1 MLRYNERELIM
12 QVSEGNQKA
21 FRQLFDHHWDNIFS
35 VALAFTKSTELS
47 EELVQ
52 DVFLKIWL
60 KRAILPSIE
69 KFDAYLFIIARNHI
83 YNELRKKIV
92 HQPFVEQLQQCFQES
107 SALPEQQLLLKETK
121 QLIDKAVTKLPT
133 QQRTVFELSRNE
145 GLDNNKIAEKLGISK
160 LTVKSHMTKAL
171 KFIRSYYQMNTEGL
185 LLVIII
191 FKSYILKLP

>member
-60 KRAILPSIE
+60 
-69 KFDAYLFIIARNHI
+69 
-83 YNELRKKIV
+83 
-92 HQPFVEQLQQCFQES
+92 
-107 SALPEQQLLLKETK
+107 T
-121 QLIDKAVTKLPT
+121 
-133 QQRTVFELSRNE
+133 
-145 GLDNNKIAEKLGISK
+145 
-160 LTVKSHMTKAL
+160 
-171 KFIRSYYQMNTEGL
+171 
-185 LLVIII
+185 
-191 FKSYILKLP
+191 